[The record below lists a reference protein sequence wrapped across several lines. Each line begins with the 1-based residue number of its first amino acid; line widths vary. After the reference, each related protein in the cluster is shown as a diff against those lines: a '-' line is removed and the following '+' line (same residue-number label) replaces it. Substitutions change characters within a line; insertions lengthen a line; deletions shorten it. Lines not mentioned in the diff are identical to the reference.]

1 MMSMLHTDV
10 LSNTF
15 AYVFLIQSQCERL
28 GHKMLV
34 DFEMRGFRYE
44 QVSFILDAMLSETG
58 VLSIANSRCKNL
70 WLYVFDILV
79 QYILSL

>member
-58 VLSIANSRCKNL
+58 VLSIANSRCKNI
-70 WLYVFDILV
+70 WLSVFDILV
-79 QYILSL
+79 QYIMSL

>member
-1 MMSMLHTDV
+1 MWVMHVYISRITREGNKMMSMLGDIWI
-10 LSNTF
+10 
-15 AYVFLIQSQCERL
+15 FLIQSQRERL

-58 VLSIANSRCKNL
+58 VLSIANSKM
-70 WLYVFDILV
+70 
-79 QYILSL
+79 